1 MLKIADL
8 LKIVSLKDSLH
19 PDSLRFLNC
28 FLIQSPQTF
37 VNYFL
42 KTKADVCIYRDI
54 STFGD
59 LWQKCRII
67 TFSKKTFFRNS
78 VIFRFV
84 QKSYL
89 SCTLTKSVRNDK
101 RTTKVE

>member
-59 LWQKCRII
+59 FMAKMSNNNIFKKDIFQKLGYISVC
-67 TFSKKTFFRNS
+67 SK
-78 VIFRFV
+78 ILFV
-84 QKSYL
+84 LYTDKKCKKRQK
-89 SCTLTKSVRNDK
+89 NN
-101 RTTKVE
+101 